1 MQLDNTEESDM
12 DGVLNR
18 LIDALSEM
26 AGLRIPVSLN
36 NPSITD
42 HDNTIPAKNGKA
54 KKMREP
60 KETERV
66 VFRNF
71 WTAINGF
78 CSNTPF
84 HLMHSKFVLI
94 AMESFDLKQCQN
106 GMEELIPLLE
116 RVPLG
121 AKQLVYVVAQL

>member
-1 MQLDNTEESDM
+1 
-12 DGVLNR
+12 
-18 LIDALSEM
+18 
-26 AGLRIPVSLN
+26 
-36 NPSITD
+36 
-42 HDNTIPAKNGKA
+42 
-54 KKMREP
+54 MREQ

-106 GMEELIPLLE
+106 G
-116 RVPLG
+116 RVDTLG
-121 AKQLVYVVAQL
+121 KKMSIRKSKIYR